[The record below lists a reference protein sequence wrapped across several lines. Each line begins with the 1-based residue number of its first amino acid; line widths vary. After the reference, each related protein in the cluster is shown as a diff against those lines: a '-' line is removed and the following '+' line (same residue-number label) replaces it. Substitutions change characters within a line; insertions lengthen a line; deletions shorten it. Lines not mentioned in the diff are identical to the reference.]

1 MQYFFQA
8 TESRFASACLDLRP
22 QASKSVQHTSSA
34 STKVM
39 VSMTKPMKSKSWSP
53 KTTIDNL
60 THSFIRTFPRPL
72 KITFVAPT
80 EEEAEE
86 MNNGKFFEV
95 AEEKKKDGEA
105 KENED
110 VMNEKEMVEECDL

>member
-1 MQYFFQA
+1 
-8 TESRFASACLDLRP
+8 
-22 QASKSVQHTSSA
+22 
-34 STKVM
+34 
-39 VSMTKPMKSKSWSP
+39 
-53 KTTIDNL
+53 
-60 THSFIRTFPRPL
+60 
-72 KITFVAPT
+72 
-80 EEEAEE
+80 